1 MDYAMLVNKNNL
13 LKEDYI
19 PENLVEIHEPT
30 GEKIDKSYINR
41 LNKTAYKYFKIMQAD
56 ALKEGYE
63 IFIDSSYRTYQY
75 QQKVFENILEKHG
88 LEYAKKYVAPPGGSE
103 HQTGLT
109 FDVIARRDGIMIE
122 KSSDDDPEL
131 LWMKE
136 NAYKYGYTLRYP
148 KGKEQ
153 ITGFN
158 YERWHYRFVGPEIS
172 LYMKENNIETLEEYH
187 MLLKKNHS
195 KSHLKANE

>member
-19 PENLVEIHEPT
+19 PENLVEVHEPT

>member
-19 PENLVEIHEPT
+19 PENLVEVHEPT

-122 KSSDDDPEL
+122 KSSDDDSEL

-136 NAYKYGYTLRYP
+136 NAYKYGYILRYP
-148 KGKEQ
+148 KDKEQ

>member
-19 PENLVEIHEPT
+19 PENLVEVHEPT

-122 KSSDDDPEL
+122 KSSDDDSEL

-136 NAYKYGYTLRYP
+136 NAYKYGYILRYP

>member
-103 HQTGLT
+103 HQTGLA

-172 LYMKENNIETLEEYH
+172 LYMNDNNIETLEEYH
-187 MLLKKNHS
+187 MLLKNNYS
-195 KSHLKANE
+195 KHQIKANE